1 VESSVTYSLAA
12 RVNVDQ
18 LILTGSGGNGTGNA
32 LDNEV
37 TGNIGVNRLDG
48 GAGNDTLVG
57 SDGNDT
63 LIGGLG
69 NDLLVGGKGI
79 DSLNGGAGV
88 DTFLFSALEDAGD
101 TISGFV
107 KGIGGDI
114 LDLADLISGLGAV
127 GVAFLRWLNLDFEAS
142 GKNTLLRVDQDGG
155 GNSSPPI

>member
-1 VESSVTYSLAA
+1 M
-12 RVNVDQ
+12 
-18 LILTGSGGNGTGNA
+18 GT
-32 LDNEV
+32 
-37 TGNIGVNRLDG
+37 TTTTS
-48 GAGNDTLVG
+48 GNDTLVG

-88 DTFLFSALEDAGD
+88 DTFQFSALEDAGD

-127 GVAFLRWLNLDFEAS
+127 GVAFSGGYLDFEAS

-155 GNSSPPI
+155 GNFFTTYLTLTNVALTETDTQNIVLA